1 MGMIHKT
8 ITNWLL
14 CLKHQDDNKQYQL
27 QEEKFEN
34 LFGGW
39 EIGLTEAV
47 EKEKGKSAIIK
58 YDKYEI
64 NGGQL
69 IFNLI
74 DCEKKSIDELMPPTR
89 FVVES
94 QAKKELF
101 IRR

>member
-1 MGMIHKT
+1 MFK
-8 ITNWLL
+8 N
-14 CLKHQDDNKQYQL
+14 HQDDNKQYQL

-94 QAKKELF
+94 QGQKELF

>member
-1 MGMIHKT
+1 MSFVLNSRDNGYDPQDNHQLVVMFK
-8 ITNWLL
+8 N
-14 CLKHQDDNKQYQL
+14 HQDDNKQYQL

-74 DCEKKSIDELMPPTR
+74 DCEKKSIDELIATN
-89 FVVES
+89 
-94 QAKKELF
+94 
-101 IRR
+101 

>member
-1 MGMIHKT
+1 MFK
-8 ITNWLL
+8 N
-14 CLKHQDDNKQYQL
+14 HQDDNKQYQL

-64 NGGQL
+64 NGGHL

-74 DCEKKSIDELMPPTR
+74 DCSKLSFISHSLRTKIFKKWCI
-89 FVVES
+89 
-94 QAKKELF
+94 F
-101 IRR
+101 IQ